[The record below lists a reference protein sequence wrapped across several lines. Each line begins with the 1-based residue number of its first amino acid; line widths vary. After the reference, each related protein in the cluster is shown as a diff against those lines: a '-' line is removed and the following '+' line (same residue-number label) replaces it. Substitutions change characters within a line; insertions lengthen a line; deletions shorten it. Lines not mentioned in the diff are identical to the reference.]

1 MTNQAISQRHLL
13 NAHGP
18 YSHGV
23 WRSASAKV
31 GNDEALAGRPAA
43 IVDAFVENVLR
54 LYSIDEVRAMTFV
67 DIGCYD
73 GYLSVEIEKRLPFK
87 KMVGVEPRKQNIRK
101 GEFVRNY
108 LGIETNIKFIEADLY
123 AFSRKNHTYDIVF
136 CSGLIHHLEDVSGAI
151 NALAKLTKKV
161 IFIESQCYA
170 PLISSPALQRLWQKF
185 NKRSIEPKDIVYK
198 FIEPLVG
205 VSGFKLETNYYDGS
219 ANKVGLVSI
228 PSPETIIMSL
238 ICAGFEKPIT
248 ALNPLQYRQKI
259 TSKLRDFRSTCIFAQ
274 KTDDIHLADRCD
286 QFIFEYELAMLNEQ
300 LPNDLITLL
309 LNPRGPITKKI
320 MNWLMTRLGSRQ
332 AQSILTLFK
341 LQTANKFQK
350 EILGNLK
357 YDPPSKLG
365 FEKAKLMIGQKKY
378 GESLQLLESLAS
390 KENVDWRVFY
400 RSCALLSVLNE
411 FLGQTETANYWKNLV
426 SISNPNYPLRI
437 ILEIELHSLLK

>member
-1 MTNQAISQRHLL
+1 M
-13 NAHGP
+13 
-18 YSHGV
+18 
-23 WRSASAKV
+23 
-31 GNDEALAGRPAA
+31 
-43 IVDAFVENVLR
+43 
-54 LYSIDEVRAMTFV
+54 
-67 DIGCYD
+67 
-73 GYLSVEIEKRLPFK
+73 
-87 KMVGVEPRKQNIRK
+87 
-101 GEFVRNY
+101 
-108 LGIETNIKFIEADLY
+108 
-123 AFSRKNHTYDIVF
+123 
-136 CSGLIHHLEDVSGAI
+136 EDVSGAI

-170 PLISSPALQRLWQKF
+170 PLITSPALQRLWQKF

-205 VSGFKLETNYYDGS
+205 VSGFKLETDYYDGS

-332 AQSILTLFK
+332 
-341 LQTANKFQK
+341 
-350 EILGNLK
+350 
-357 YDPPSKLG
+357 
-365 FEKAKLMIGQKKY
+365 
-378 GESLQLLESLAS
+378 
-390 KENVDWRVFY
+390 
-400 RSCALLSVLNE
+400 LS
-411 FLGQTETANYWKNLV
+411 
-426 SISNPNYPLRI
+426 R
-437 ILEIELHSLLK
+437 SLLCLNFKPPTNSRKRF